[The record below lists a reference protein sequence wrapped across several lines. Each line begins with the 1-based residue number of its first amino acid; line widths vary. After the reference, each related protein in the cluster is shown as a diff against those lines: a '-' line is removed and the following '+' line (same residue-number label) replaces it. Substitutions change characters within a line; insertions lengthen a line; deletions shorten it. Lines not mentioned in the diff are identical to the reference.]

1 MLRLVPVT
9 LFVALLALPA
19 LAQDWQ
25 GEARVRGVVLDADGE
40 PLAGARVQLVLH
52 DLEEGPAAVVTEASG
67 EWSFPRLAPGLYDL
81 RIDGPGHLPAE
92 GWVRVPGHGAPEPVR
107 IELQSLDLVTP
118 SFAEGDPAGSVRRWL
133 AFGDALLANDRPS
146 DARREYRKA
155 LATPGVLSPAAR
167 AELLSG
173 MARTHFLEG
182 DRAAAETALRAALV
196 IAPAGSTEAER
207 ARQVFRALLDGGG
220 RGEEAERFFERLRR
234 EPGAVEAELADV
246 LAGREPEA
254 EDGSDGNDEAPAR
267 PPERP
272 LLDPEPGRTG
282 RYRTAFAADAGSPLS
297 APETYL
303 ERYGM
308 ERSVAERGDPDG
320 LGYDLA
326 RESFEVYVPDG
337 YEPGAG
343 YGLLVWV
350 SPTPFGG
357 TETPEVQA
365 ALDRAKLLW
374 IGANDSGNPRP
385 SWDRSGLALD
395 AAHRMAALYDLD
407 PERVYVAGYSGGGRI
422 ASGLALH
429 FPEVF
434 RGAFSVYGVSW
445 YEPVPVPDKPGANWP
460 PSFAAPRAE
469 SLRDLRTDSRFVLL
483 TGSRD
488 FNKPQTRAVR
498 RAMEAAG
505 FERVTYLE
513 VPGASHYE
521 LPDGEWWGKA
531 FRALDGAAARDL
543 EEPL

>member
-1 MLRLVPVT
+1 MHR
-9 LFVALLALPA
+9 FVSALLLATGLALTA
-19 LAQDWQ
+19 SAQEWR

-40 PLAGARVQLVLH
+40 PLARARVAMVHH
-52 DLEEGPAAVVTEASG
+52 DLGEGPPAVETGASG
-67 EWSFPRLAPGLYDL
+67 EWSVPRLAPGLYDL
-81 RIDGPGHLPAE
+81 RVEAPAHLPAE
-92 GWVRVPGHGAPEPVR
+92 GWVRVPEHGAPEPVR
-107 IELQSLDLVTP
+107 LEMQSLDLVTP

-146 DARREYRKA
+146 DARREYKKA
-155 LATPGVLSPAAR
+155 LATPAVLSPAAR
-167 AELLSG
+167 AELLSTI
-173 MARTHFLEG
+173 ARTHFLEG
-182 DRAAAETALRAALV
+182 DGAAAEAALRAALV
-196 IAPAGSTEAER
+196 VAPEGSAEAER
-207 ARQVFRALLDGGG
+207 ARQVYRALLENAG
-220 RGEEAERFFERLRR
+220 RGEEAERFFGRLRSER
-234 EPGAVEAELADV
+234 GAVEAELADV
-246 LAGREPEA
+246 LAGRVA
-254 EDGSDGNDEAPAR
+254 DADGDAEAPAG

-272 LLDPEPGRTG
+272 LLDPEAGRTG

-303 ERYGM
+303 ERYDV
-308 ERSVAERGDPDG
+308 ERSAAERGDPDG
-320 LGYDLA
+320 LGYDLS
-326 RESFEVYVPDG
+326 RETFEVYVPEG

-357 TETPEVQA
+357 TESPEVQA

-434 RGAFSVYGVSW
+434 RGALSVYGVSW
-445 YEPVPVPDKPGANWP
+445 FEEVPVPDKPGAHWP
-460 PSFAAPRAE
+460 PSFAAPPDAK
-469 SLRDLRTDSRFVLL
+469 LRDLRTGSRFVLL

-488 FNKPQTRAVR
+488 FNKPQTRAVH
-498 RAMEAAG
+498 RAMAEAG
-505 FERVTYLE
+505 FERVSYLE

-521 LPDGEWWGKA
+521 LPDGEWWARA
-531 FRALDGAAARDL
+531 FAALDPPAGDL
-543 EEPL
+543 K

>member
-1 MLRLVPVT
+1 MWRIR
-9 LFVALLALPA
+9 FLALSCLWLGLTFSLA
-19 LAQDWQ
+19 AQDWR
-25 GEARVRGVVLDADGE
+25 GEARVRGVVLDGDGE
-40 PLAGARVQLVLH
+40 PLGGARVELVLH
-52 DLEEGPAAVVTEASG
+52 DLEEGPAAVVTGAEG

-81 RIDGPGHLPAE
+81 RVEGPGHLPAE
-92 GWVRVPGHGAPEPVR
+92 GWLRVPEQGAPELVR
-107 IELQSLDLVTP
+107 LELQSLDIVTP

-146 DARREYRKA
+146 DARREYRKV

-167 AELLSG
+167 AELLSTI
-173 MARTHFLEG
+173 ARTHFLEG
-182 DRAAAETALRAALV
+182 HGPAAEAALQAALV
-196 IAPAGSTEAER
+196 VAPAGSAEAER
-207 ARQVFRALLDGGG
+207 ARQVYRALLDGAG
-220 RGEEAERFFERLRR
+220 RGEEAERFFGRLRR
-234 EPGAVEAELADV
+234 EPAAVEAELADV

-254 EDGSDGNDEAPAR
+254 ETAGSAESPAGPPAR
-267 PPERP
+267 PV
-272 LLDPEPGRTG
+272 LDPEPGRTG

-297 APETYL
+297 APEIYL
-303 ERYGM
+303 ERYGV
-308 ERSVAERGDPDG
+308 ERAAAERGAPGG
-320 LGYDLA
+320 LGYDLSE
-326 RESFEVYVPDG
+326 ESFEVYVPDG

-357 TETPEVQA
+357 AESPAVQS

-374 IGANDSGNPRP
+374 VGANDAGNPRP

-445 YEPVPVPDKPGANWP
+445 FEEVPVPDKPGAHWP
-460 PSFAAPRAE
+460 ASFAAPRDE
-469 SLRDLRTDSRFVLL
+469 TLRDLRTGSRFVLL

-505 FERVTYLE
+505 FERLTYLE

-521 LPDGEWWGKA
+521 LPDGEWWAKA
-531 FRALDGAAARDL
+531 FAALD
-543 EEPL
+543 PP